1 MTAVDAAGNQAQK
14 TVAWTVKAPD
24 VTPPTDPPGDPTP
37 PPGTFNWLGWSW
49 PTAHD
54 GTTVGWFHTARLHF
68 LLGGQPGDD
77 VVDRVQVAPCGS
89 SAWSTVDAVTSSDNG
104 RHWGWWHRHHR
115 WGAHHRGHGSH
126 WHGHHGPASST
137 AYTVQFRLDW
147 RTHGCVAA
155 KVKLTDGSSHLA
167 TVWVW

>member
-1 MTAVDAAGNQAQK
+1 M
-14 TVAWTVKAPD
+14 
-24 VTPPTDPPGDPTP
+24 
-37 PPGTFNWLGWSW
+37 
-49 PTAHD
+49 
-54 GTTVGWFHTARLHF
+54 
-68 LLGGQPGDD
+68 
-77 VVDRVQVAPCGS
+77 
-89 SAWSTVDAVTSSDNG
+89 WSTVDVVTSSDNG